1 MNATVD
7 PLSPLRARLGAVLE
21 TVLNL
26 ATRLDPLLS
35 DELRKLD
42 GRSLALTWS
51 APQWSL
57 RLWVEQ
63 GALRVGP
70 NRGDSDLAVAATV
83 AGLLGMLRPQAKA
96 RLPAGRV
103 NIAGDAELLRQ
114 LEQLAKRFAPDW
126 DAAFARHL
134 GPALGPQIG
143 RAIADGLRAARSG
156 ALTLAESA
164 STHLRE
170 ERRDVANGEEL
181 QEFSDAVGQLRD
193 DVDRFEARLARIAK
207 ARA

>member
-26 ATRLDPLLS
+26 ATRLDPALEE
-35 DELRKLD
+35 ELRKLE
-42 GRSLALTWS
+42 GRSLALTWT

-70 NRGDSDLAVAATV
+70 NRGESDLSLATTV

-114 LEQLAKRFAPDW
+114 IEQLARRFAPDW

-143 RAIADGLRAARSG
+143 RAIADGLGAARSG
-156 ALTLAESA
+156 AIALAEGA
-164 STHLRE
+164 STQLRE
-170 ERRDVANGEEL
+170 QRRDVASGDEL
-181 QEFSDAVGQLRD
+181 SEFGAAVAQLRD
-193 DVDRFEARLARIAK
+193 DVDRFEARIARIDQ